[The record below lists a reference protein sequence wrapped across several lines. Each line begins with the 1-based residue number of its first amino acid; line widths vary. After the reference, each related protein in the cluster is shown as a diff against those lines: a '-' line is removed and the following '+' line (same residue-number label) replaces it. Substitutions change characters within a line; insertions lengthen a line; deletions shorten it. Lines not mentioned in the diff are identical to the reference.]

1 MREGRKGVRFE
12 ARRQLLRTNNRRAMN
27 SIPSATITWSFV
39 VCFIAIMVLTILAVF
54 GFGKPP
60 VYLVHVE
67 DRFKKTLFKA
77 LILEI
82 IGLALSVVGANLI
95 DARAANARADT
106 AEVSNEMLVAE
117 RLTEFVAPGQTTN
130 AQHQAELKQW
140 LSSNKVT
147 NVTVQSFL
155 TEKRYHDL
163 RSKAVLQLATRPATL
178 TGMSANEVRRTSEA
192 LKPKGVSVVT
202 NVQPDGKFMIKVTPQ
217 GLRPK

>member
-1 MREGRKGVRFE
+1 
-12 ARRQLLRTNNRRAMN
+12 MN
-27 SIPSATITWSFV
+27 SIPSAAITWSFV
-39 VCFIAIMVLTILAVF
+39 VCFIAIMVLTILAIF

-67 DRFKKTLFKA
+67 DRFKKPLFKA
-77 LILEI
+77 LILEV

-130 AQHQAELKQW
+130 AQRQAELKQW

-163 RSKAVLQLATRPATL
+163 RSRAVLQLVARPATL
-178 TGMSANEVRRTSEA
+178 TGVSANEVRRISEA
-192 LKPKGVSVVT
+192 LKPKGVSVAT
-202 NVQPDGKFMIKVTPQ
+202 NVQPDGKFMIKVIPQ
-217 GLRPK
+217 PVRPK